1 MQLRFD
7 TSCLSRNASR
17 RYIISVSRS
26 ALLLERLGALIQQ
39 SVREEAARHGLLP
52 IHIQVLHYLA
62 RANRYSDLPI
72 AIAEYFG
79 ITRGTVSQSLAVL
92 ERKGLLTKEPDAAH
106 GKRVHLRL
114 TPAGATVL
122 DDSWAERLE
131 QALGGLP
138 EEAQALEATL
148 RRLLSGLQGINGQ
161 RAFGICR
168 HCSHFLL
175 EPDGARCGL
184 TGEPLAAEQ
193 TTRIC
198 REWTAPKA
206 VQP

>member
-1 MQLRFD
+1 M
-7 TSCLSRNASR
+7 
-17 RYIISVSRS
+17 SRS

-131 QALGGLP
+131 QALSGLP

-161 RAFGICR
+161 
-168 HCSHFLL
+168 
-175 EPDGARCGL
+175 
-184 TGEPLAAEQ
+184 
-193 TTRIC
+193 
-198 REWTAPKA
+198 
-206 VQP
+206 